1 MRDSNK
7 ELQKCQGQRSE
18 LGDSIS
24 GVGDISTGV
33 GDNSSEVGDSISG
46 VGRAHSTVT
55 PLQLVS
61 TQHSDTAAAR
71 AHTAQWQ
78 QLVSTQRSGS
88 SSRAHH
94 SDTAAA
100 REHTSQ

>member
-33 GDNSSEVGDSISG
+33 GDNSTGVGDSISG
-46 VGRAHSTVT
+46 VGRAHSTAT
-55 PLQLVS
+55 PLQLVR
-61 TQHSDTAAAR
+61 TQH
-71 AHTAQWQ
+71 
-78 QLVSTQRSGS
+78 SGS
-88 SSRAHH
+88 SS
-94 SDTAAA
+94 
-100 REHTSQ
+100 